1 MLKKRGEIIVV
12 SPRFILIISYDDTL
26 FEKQLCE
33 VEESILPYH
42 EVVTLIS
49 SFWFKTIFQ

>member
-12 SPRFILIISYDDTL
+12 SPRFILIITYDDTL